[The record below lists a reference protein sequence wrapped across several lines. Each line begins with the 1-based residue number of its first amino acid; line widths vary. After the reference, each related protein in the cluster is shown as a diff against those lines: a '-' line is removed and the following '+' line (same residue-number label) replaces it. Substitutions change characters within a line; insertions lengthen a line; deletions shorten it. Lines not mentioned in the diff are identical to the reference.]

1 MQPILKGMRI
11 IEASAFIAAPMCG
24 TTLAQLG
31 AEVIRF
37 DPILGGLDYSR
48 WPITNNGDSI
58 YWAEMNKGK
67 KSIAINTKSDEGR
80 ELISELITL
89 PGDQNGIFSTNLPA
103 TGWLSYKSLSKKRAD
118 LIQHEIIGNRD
129 GRTALDYTVN
139 AKVGFPL
146 ITGTKNNDEPVNHV
160 LPAWDIATAY
170 HAAVNILAADRHRL
184 KTGKGQKIKLALS
197 DVALSS
203 ISNLG
208 FVGDVIINKSKR
220 ERIGNFLYGA
230 FGKNFITKD
239 NIHVMIVAIT
249 PKQWRQLLDSIQV
262 VNPIEKLEKRM
273 KLNFSIEGNRYIA
286 REEIYQIMQKAIG
299 AKSIDELE
307 KIFNFYNV
315 CWERYQT
322 VEELVKKDKDICSES
337 QFFQKRT
344 HPKIGTYPVCS
355 GASDFGGIEKLPACV
370 GPTLGQHT
378 DEILA
383 DILGLSEAK
392 IGKLHDQGI
401 VA

>member
-1 MQPILKGMRI
+1 MRI

-24 TTLAQLG
+24 MTLAQLG

-48 WPITNNGDSI
+48 WPITKDGDSI

-67 KSIAINTKSDEGR
+67 KSIAVNTKSDEGK

-89 PGDQNGIFSTNLPA
+89 PGDLNGIFSTNLPA
-103 TGWLSYKSLSKKRAD
+103 TGWLSYESLSKKRAD

-146 ITGTKNNDEPVNHV
+146 ITGAETSDEPINHV

-170 HAAVNILAADRHRL
+170 HAAINILAADRHRA
-184 KTGKGQKIKLALS
+184 KTGEGQQITLALS

-208 FVGDVIINKSKR
+208 FIGDVIINNSKR
-220 ERIGNFLYGA
+220 ERIGNYLYGA

-249 PKQWRQLLDSIQV
+249 PKQWRQLLDSLKIVDSIQ
-262 VNPIEKLEKRM
+262 ELEKRM
-273 KLNFSIEGNRYIA
+273 ELNFSIEGDRYIA
-286 REEIYQIMQKAIG
+286 RKEIYQIMQEAIG
-299 AKSIDELE
+299 VKLIDELE
-307 KIFNFYNV
+307 KILNFHNV

-322 VEELVKKDKDICSES
+322 IEELVKNDKDICTET

-344 HPKIGTYPVCS
+344 HPNIGRYPVCS

-392 IGKLHDQGI
+392 IGILHDQGI

>member
-37 DPILGGLDYSR
+37 DPILGGLDFSR
-48 WPITNNGDSI
+48 WPVTKHGDSI

-67 KSIAINTKSDEGR
+67 KSIAVNTKSDEGK
-80 ELISELITL
+80 ELITEL
-89 PGDQNGIFSTNLPA
+89 ITQEGHQNGIFSTNLPA
-103 TGWLSYKSLSKKRAD
+103 TGWLSFESLNKKRAD

-146 ITGTKNNDEPVNHV
+146 ITGAKDSREPVNHV

-170 HAAVNILAADRHRL
+170 HAATNILAAIIHRF
-184 KTGKGQKIKLALS
+184 KTGKGQQIKLALS

-208 FVGDVIINKSKR
+208 FIGDVIINDAKR

-230 FGKNFITKD
+230 FGKNFVTKD
-239 NIHVMIVAIT
+239 DVHIMIVAIT
-249 PKQWRQLLDSIQV
+249 PKQWKQLLESIEVVESIQELETIMKLDFSGEGDRFTAR
-262 VNPIEKLEKRM
+262 NEIFQIIQSAIEK
-273 KLNFSIEGNRYIA
+273 
-286 REEIYQIMQKAIG
+286 
-299 AKSIDELE
+299 KSIDQLE
-307 KIFNFYNV
+307 KMLNHHNV
-315 CWERYQT
+315 CWEKYQS
-322 VEELVKKDKDICSES
+322 VEELVKSDKDICEEN

-344 HPKIGTYPVCS
+344 HPKIGRYPVCA
-355 GASDFGGIEKLPACV
+355 GASDFKGVEKLPACI

-383 DILGLSEAK
+383 DILGLSEEK
-392 IGKLHDQGI
+392 IGTLHDQGI

>member
-48 WPITNNGDSI
+48 WPITKEGDSI

-67 KSIAINTKSDEGR
+67 KSIAINTKSAEGR
-80 ELISELITL
+80 EIVSELITL

-103 TGWLSYKSLSKKRAD
+103 TGWLSYESLCKKRAD
-118 LIQHEIIGNRD
+118 LIQHEIIGNRN

-146 ITGTKNNDEPVNHV
+146 ITGAEDNVEPINHV

-170 HAAVNILAADRHRL
+170 HAAINILAADRHRL

-208 FVGDVIINKSKR
+208 FVGDVIVNNSKR

-230 FGKNFITKD
+230 FGKDFITRD
-239 NIHVMIVAIT
+239 NIRMMIVAIT
-249 PKQWRQLLDSIQV
+249 PKQWRQLLDSIKV
-262 VNPIEKLEKRM
+262 VGSIRKLEKKM
-273 KLNFSIEGNRYIA
+273 KLNFSIEGDRYEA
-286 REEIYQIMQKAIG
+286 RKEIYEIVQGAIG

-307 KIFNFYNV
+307 KIFNSHNV

-322 VEELVKKDKDICSES
+322 VEELVKNDEDICNEN

-344 HPKIGTYPVCS
+344 HPKIGRYPVCS
-355 GASDFGGIEKLPACV
+355 GASDFKGIEKLPACV

-383 DILGLSEAK
+383 EILGLSEAK
-392 IGKLHDQGI
+392 IGILHDQGI

>member
-37 DPILGGLDYSR
+37 DPIAGGLDHKR
-48 WPITNNGDSI
+48 WPITQAGDSI

-67 KSIAINTKSDEGR
+67 KSLAVNTKSDEGK
-80 ELISELITL
+80 EIVSELITL
-89 PGDQNGIFSTNLPA
+89 PGDHNGIFSTNLPA
-103 TGWLSYKSLSKKRAD
+103 NEWLSYESLRKKRRD
-118 LIQHEIIGNRD
+118 LIQHEIIGNRN

-146 ITGTKNNDEPVNHV
+146 ITGNEDDIEPVNHV

-170 HAAVNILAADRHRL
+170 HAAINILAAERHRSR
-184 KTGKGQKIKLALS
+184 TGEGQQIRLALS
-197 DVALSS
+197 DVALSAM
-203 ISNLG
+203 SNLG
-208 FVGDVIINKSKR
+208 FIGEVSVNKTKR
-220 ERIGNFLYGA
+220 EKIGNFLYGA

-239 NIHVMIVAIT
+239 NVQIMVVAIT
-249 PKQWRQLLDSIQV
+249 PKQWKQLLKSTQATKQIQ
-262 VNPIEKLEKRM
+262 ELEANTG
-273 KLNFSIEGNRYIA
+273 LNFSNEGDRFSA
-286 REEIYQIMQKAIG
+286 RTQIYQIIQKNIQTQ
-299 AKSIDELE
+299 SISELE
-307 KIFNFYNV
+307 SCFDSHGV

-322 VEELVKKDKDICSES
+322 IEELVNNDVDISQES
-337 QFFQKRT
+337 QFFQKCS
-344 HPKIGTYPVCS
+344 HPLVGTYPVCS
-355 GASDFGGIEKLPACV
+355 GASDFKGIENEPACI

-383 DILGLSEAK
+383 EILGLGEEA
-392 IGKLHDQGI
+392 IGRLHDRG
-401 VA
+401 VVL